1 MNCEE
6 FRPVAQAMARDEEL
20 DLATLE
26 AALSHADSCE
36 LCDALLNE
44 CETLTS
50 ELRALAAHYAEGAPA
65 RVESRLLAAVRQRGE
80 PEFRSWG
87 PWPGAV
93 NGVVA
98 GAARRRAAAFIGVA
112 AAVVLVFAL
121 SGRPKALWHSA
132 VVAFGPAGQRQSEP
146 GTSLEPALSSPET
159 TSNTEES
166 ADSFVPLSGA
176 YDLASLNDDPIVRVV
191 LSDDDL
197 ESLGLPVGA
206 GGDEQVLADL
216 IVANDGTPQAIRVVS
231 W

>member
-6 FRPVAQAMARDEEL
+6 FRQLAPAMARDEEL
-20 DLATLE
+20 DLATME

-50 ELRALAAHYAEGAPA
+50 QLRALAAHYADESAPA
-65 RVESRLLAAVRQRGE
+65 RVESRLLAAVQQRGE
-80 PEFRSWG
+80 PEFRTSRSR
-87 PWPGAV
+87 WPL
-93 NGVVA
+93 
-98 GAARRRAAAFIGVA
+98 RRRAAALIGVA
-112 AAVVLVFAL
+112 AALVLAFAL
-121 SGRPKALWHSA
+121 SGRPKTLWHAA
-132 VVAFGPAGQRQSEP
+132 VVAFAPAGQRQSAP
-146 GTSLEPALSSPET
+146 GTSLEPALSSPEAI
-159 TSNTEES
+159 SGSEES

-206 GGDEQVLADL
+206 GGDEQVVADL